1 MFKKLTFRTKL
12 LAILMIPLL
21 VFVASTVFFLRNT
34 NQITTQLKTSLYEQ
48 TYQPI
53 NYLLNADRDM
63 YQALVDQRTLLNS
76 DPQSDAYNK
85 LLKDY
90 KDNISQTKDR
100 VGKARKI
107 FEQNRGVFEQLKHQQ
122 SKTPLFVAF
131 DLFSRNLLEWENG
144 SNAAIAS
151 IATAK
156 PEEKAGII
164 NQAIALDKPFDTS
177 RESLNQI
184 EEIID
189 TYAINEMAQIDQNNS
204 NTQKYMIILMA
215 VAALVIIAIG
225 WLLIRNITSSV
236 KKVVQ
241 VTNRV
246 ADGDLQ
252 VDALQIHAKDEIG
265 QLAVSVNSM
274 VGNLKALIHNVKDAA
289 MQVAASSE
297 QLTASAEQSSTVAGQ
312 IASATQQLAA
322 GADQQLKSV
331 SEATES
337 VSKMTTGLQ
346 QISANS
352 QEVSS
357 AAGRASSAA
366 EDGVASVN
374 DVLSQMNE
382 INVTVQEA
390 AAIIKN
396 LGNRSKEI
404 GNIVGLIT
412 DIASQTNLLALN
424 AAIEAA
430 RAGEMGRGFA
440 VVADEVRQLAEQSA
454 NSAQQISQLI
464 GVIQKET
471 ANAVASMQQGTEK
484 VADGLGKTQHVN
496 EAFQVI
502 NSAVSAVTGKVQEVS
517 SAIEQMAAGSQQI
530 AGAIEVVTKAAEESA
545 SGTQQTS
552 ASSQE
557 QLATMEE
564 VSSAAQSLS
573 QLSENMQLTL
583 AKFKL

>member
-1 MFKKLTFRTKL
+1 MFKKLKFRTKL

-21 VFVASTVFFLRNT
+21 IFVASTVFSIRNT
-34 NQITTQLKTSLYEQ
+34 NQITSQLKASLYAQ
-48 TYQPI
+48 TYQPT

-63 YQALVDQRTLLNS
+63 YQGLVDQRTLLNTDPNS
-76 DPQSDAYNK
+76 DSYNK

-90 KDNISQTKDR
+90 KDNISQTKER
-100 VGKARKI
+100 VGKARQI
-107 FEQNRGVFEQLKHQQ
+107 FEQNRSVFEQLKHAQ
-122 SKTPLFVAF
+122 SKTPLFIAF
-131 DLFSRNLLEWENG
+131 DLFSRNLMEWENQ
-144 SNAAIAS
+144 SNAAVAS
-151 IATAK
+151 IAQAT

-164 NQAIALDKPFDTS
+164 NKVIALDKTFDTS

-189 TYAINEMAQIDQNNS
+189 SYAINKMAAIEQSNS
-204 NTQKYMIILMA
+204 TTQKYMIISMA
-215 VAALVIIAIG
+215 VAGLAIILIG

-252 VDALQIHAKDEIG
+252 VEALQVHAKDEIG
-265 QLAVSVNSM
+265 QLAESVNTM
-274 VGNLKALIHNVKDAA
+274 VGNLRSLIHNVKDAA
-289 MQVAASSE
+289 IQVAASSE
-297 QLTASAEQSSTVAGQ
+297 ELTASADQSSTVAEH

-322 GADQQLKSV
+322 GADQQLRSV
-331 SEATES
+331 NEATES
-337 VSKMTTGLQ
+337 INQMTTGLQ

-352 QEVSS
+352 HEVST
-357 AAGRASSAA
+357 AADRASRAA
-366 EDGVASVN
+366 EDGVESVN
-374 DVLSQMNE
+374 DVLTQMNE

-396 LGNRSKEI
+396 LGNRSQEI

-464 GVIQKET
+464 GLIQKET
-471 ANAVASMQQGTEK
+471 GNAVLSMQQGTDK
-484 VADGLGKTQHVN
+484 VADGLGKTQQVN

-502 NSAVSAVTGKVQEVS
+502 NGAVTEVTGKVQEVS

-530 AGAIEVVTKAAEESA
+530 VGAIEVVTKAAEESA

-564 VSSAAQSLS
+564 VYSAAQSLS
-573 QLSENMQLTL
+573 QLAEEMQLTL
-583 AKFKL
+583 SKFKL